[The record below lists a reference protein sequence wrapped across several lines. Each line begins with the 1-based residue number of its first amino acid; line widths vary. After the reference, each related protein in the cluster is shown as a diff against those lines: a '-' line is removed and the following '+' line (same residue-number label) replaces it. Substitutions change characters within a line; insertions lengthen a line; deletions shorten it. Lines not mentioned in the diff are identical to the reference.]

1 MFERFTERARQVVVL
16 AQEEARILKHNYIGT
31 EHILLGLLREEEGL
45 AARVLESL
53 DITVERVRAQ
63 VVRIVGSGEEVTSG
77 QIPFT
82 PRAKKV
88 LELALREALSL
99 GHNYIGTEHILLG
112 LVRENEGVAARILL
126 DFDADS
132 EKIRNEVIRMLSGPG
147 GRQRSGSG
155 SGSGA
160 QGEGKKSSKLL
171 DQFGRNLT
179 KLASEG
185 KLDPVVGRETEV
197 ERIMQILS
205 RRQKNNPVLIGEPG
219 VGKTAVVE
227 GLAQRITSGEV
238 PELLKNKQ
246 IYTLDLAALVAGSK
260 YRGEFEERL
269 KKVMKEI
276 TQRGDIILFIDE
288 LHNLVGAG
296 AAEGAIDAASILK
309 PALARGELQTIGAT
323 TLDEY
328 RKYLE
333 RDSALERRFQQIKV
347 DQPSTEET
355 VQVLKGLRD
364 RYEAHHHVGITDEA
378 LEAAAELADRYIS
391 DRFLPD
397 KAIDLIDE
405 AASRARI
412 KSMTA
417 PPVYKELEEEIETT
431 RRDKEAA
438 IEAQEFEKAANL
450 RDSERQ
456 LTNKKRDLEEQWRSG
471 ESGERPEIGEE
482 EIADIVSM
490 WTGIPVFKLTEAET
504 QKLIRMED
512 ELHKRV
518 IGQQAAIE
526 AVSKAIRRSRAG
538 LKDPKRPTG
547 SFIFL
552 GPSGVGKTELGRT
565 LAEFLFGDEEAMVRI
580 DMSEYMEKHSVS
592 RLVGSPPGYIGY
604 DEGGQLTEAV
614 RRKPYSVLLLDEI
627 EKAHPDVFNILLQI
641 LEDGWLTDSQGR
653 KVDFRNTIII
663 MTSNI
668 GASEIAKNT
677 GIGFT
682 ISDDEGGVT
691 YDDMKTRIMGD
702 LKKVFRPEFLNRIDE
717 VIVFHKLAKAEIR
730 EIVELLMKRVR
741 ASLADR
747 ELSLNLSDDAADLLV
762 EKGWDPSMGARPLRR
777 AIQRYIEDPLADLA
791 LSSNLRARL
800 HRRGR
805 PRPLRRPGEGS
816 RHQGHQARAQARGG
830 GCRRRGRA
838 ARTRPPR
845 SRAPAATRT
854 RRRCRTTPRSCR
866 TCRTLRRSRRPATR
880 TSRRRFGLPAGRGIG
895 RPWPGRG
902 PSGVVLRSWPG
913 WRCAARPR
921 RSAAEPVFEKLKV
934 PTVGGAEI
942 NVEVMRPAG
951 KRVPVIL
958 TYSPYNT
965 LNEGSGQN
973 LADDAIGQRYLD
985 RGTAARWPTCSAPA
999 APRAA
1004 GTTAAG
1010 RAAVGRRRGERP
1022 GREGLEQRPGGH
1034 DRRLLR
1040 RHHRH
1045 DDRGPRPRRAGPE
1058 GDRAD
1063 RGHQP
1068 LVRLRLRRRR
1078 ALPGQLRGA
1087 DRRGLRHAAGV
1098 RLRLRPH
1105 AAQRPH
1111 RPQARWTRCWT
1122 APTRAAPPSTR
1133 SRATTARRT
1142 TTTSGPSAT
1151 TAATR
1156 RDPRGRAGG
1165 QRLAGLQRQAGG
1177 GRGPVPRAA
1186 RRAPQA
1192 AVHVPGLAREP
1203 RCREL
1208 AAAAGPLLRPH
1219 PAGQAQRH
1227 RARARGAVR
1236 GPLGRLRQHRLH
1248 RRHGVAAAGHP

>member
-16 AQEEARILKHNYIGT
+16 AQEEARTLKHNYIGT

-147 GRQRSGSG
+147 GRRQGAGAGAGSG
-155 SGSGA
+155 GPSPA
-160 QGEGKKSSKLL
+160 EGKKSSKLL

-179 KLASEG
+179 KLAAEG
-185 KLDPVVGRETEV
+185 KLDPCVGRETEI

-205 RRQKNNPVLIGEPG
+205 RRTKNNPVLVGEPG

-227 GLAQRITSGEV
+227 GLAQRITSSEV

-333 RDSALERRFQQIKV
+333 RDSALERRFQKITV
-347 DQPSTEET
+347 EEPSIDQT
-355 VQVLKGLRD
+355 VEILKGLRD
-364 RYEAHHHVGITDEA
+364 RYEQHHKVQITDEA
-378 LEAAAELADRYIS
+378 LRAAGELASRYIS

-405 AASRARI
+405 AASRMRI
-412 KSMTA
+412 KSMTS
-417 PPVYKELEEEIETT
+417 PPANRELEGEVEST

-438 IEAQEFEKAANL
+438 IEAQEFEKAAAL
-450 RDSERQ
+450 RDQERK
-456 LTNKKRDLEEQWRSG
+456 LTNKKRELEEEWEAG
-471 ESGERPEIGEE
+471 ESGERPSIGEE

-504 QKLIRMED
+504 QKLMRMEE

-518 IGQQAAIE
+518 IGQHPAIE
-526 AVSKAIRRSRAG
+526 VISKAIRRSRAG

-552 GPSGVGKTELGRT
+552 GPSGVGKTELART
-565 LAEFLFGDEEAMVRI
+565 LAEFLFGDDDAMIRI
-580 DMSEYMEKHSVS
+580 DMSEYMEKHAVS

-641 LEDGWLTDSQGR
+641 LEDGRLTDAQGR
-653 KVDFRNTIII
+653 TVDFRHAIVI

-668 GASEIAKNT
+668 GAAEIARNT
-677 GIGFT
+677 PLGFAV
-682 ISDDEGGVT
+682 SDDETGIT
-691 YDDMKTRIMGD
+691 YDDMKNRIMGE
-702 LKKVFRPEFLNRIDE
+702 LKKVFRPEFLNRIDD
-717 VIVFHKLAKAEIR
+717 VIVFHKLQKDEISQ
-730 EIVELLMKRVR
+730 IVELLLLRIRESM
-741 ASLADR
+741 AER
-747 ELSLNLSDDAADLLV
+747 ELQLELTDPAKDLLV

-777 AIQRYIEDPLADLA
+777 AIQRYIEDPLADFV
-791 LSSNLRARL
+791 LREQLDPGRDRRHRSRPRGRGERGAPDDRQAQAQEDPRRR
-800 HRRGR
+800 RRGR
-805 PRPLRRPGEGS
+805 GRDGDPDGDGDGVPRAPRRRARVRARARARAGPPRRSRVSQRPLRRVFEGS
-816 RHQGHQARAQARGG
+816 ESRFRKPSQGAV
-830 GCRRRGRA
+830 
-838 ARTRPPR
+838 
-845 SRAPAATRT
+845 
-854 RRRCRTTPRSCR
+854 
-866 TCRTLRRSRRPATR
+866 
-880 TSRRRFGLPAGRGIG
+880 PAG
-895 RPWPGRG
+895 
-902 PSGVVLRSWPG
+902 
-913 WRCAARPR
+913 A
-921 RSAAEPVFEKLKV
+921 
-934 PTVGGAEI
+934 
-942 NVEVMRPAG
+942 
-951 KRVPVIL
+951 
-958 TYSPYNT
+958 
-965 LNEGSGQN
+965 
-973 LADDAIGQRYLD
+973 
-985 RGTAARWPTCSAPA
+985 
-999 APRAA
+999 
-1004 GTTAAG
+1004 
-1010 RAAVGRRRGERP
+1010 
-1022 GREGLEQRPGGH
+1022 
-1034 DRRLLR
+1034 
-1040 RHHRH
+1040 
-1045 DDRGPRPRRAGPE
+1045 
-1058 GDRAD
+1058 
-1063 RGHQP
+1063 
-1068 LVRLRLRRRR
+1068 
-1078 ALPGQLRGA
+1078 
-1087 DRRGLRHAAGV
+1087 
-1098 RLRLRPH
+1098 
-1105 AAQRPH
+1105 
-1111 RPQARWTRCWT
+1111 
-1122 APTRAAPPSTR
+1122 
-1133 SRATTARRT
+1133 
-1142 TTTSGPSAT
+1142 
-1151 TAATR
+1151 
-1156 RDPRGRAGG
+1156 
-1165 QRLAGLQRQAGG
+1165 
-1177 GRGPVPRAA
+1177 
-1186 RRAPQA
+1186 
-1192 AVHVPGLAREP
+1192 
-1203 RCREL
+1203 
-1208 AAAAGPLLRPH
+1208 
-1219 PAGQAQRH
+1219 
-1227 RARARGAVR
+1227 
-1236 GPLGRLRQHRLH
+1236 
-1248 RRHGVAAAGHP
+1248 